1 MQTMTYFFMKR
12 LVSMVRIDCLRSLA
26 SVPNIE
32 KVLTEDEV
40 LNHVRQFKFWP
51 DGMSWEQ
58 KSGTSYSH
66 SIEISSTALYH
77 ISTKFNLDNSIATL
91 RGNDPVIKHM
101 YHQVRA
107 ANATISIT
115 QTAEDWIG
123 QILKSYHSLKLL
135 TFNRCHRTPT
145 R

>member
-1 MQTMTYFFMKR
+1 MKR

-77 ISTKFNLDNSIATL
+77 ISTKINLDNNSIATQ

-107 ANATISIT
+107 ANDTISIS

-123 QILKSYHSLKLL
+123 QILKSQILKSYHSLKLL

>member
-1 MQTMTYFFMKR
+1 MKR

-40 LNHVRQFKFWP
+40 LNHVRQLKFWP
-51 DGMSWEQ
+51 DGLSWEQ

-107 ANATISIT
+107 ANDTISIS

-123 QILKSYHSLKLL
+123 QILKSQILKSYHSLKLL
-135 TFNRCHRTPT
+135 TFNRCH
-145 R
+145 

>member
-1 MQTMTYFFMKR
+1 MKR
-12 LVSMVRIDCLRSLA
+12 LVNMVRIDCLRSLA

-51 DGMSWEQ
+51 DGLSWEQ

-77 ISTKFNLDNSIATL
+77 VSTKFNLDNSIATL

-107 ANATISIT
+107 ACYN
-115 QTAEDWIG
+115 
-123 QILKSYHSLKLL
+123 
-135 TFNRCHRTPT
+135 FN
-145 R
+145 